1 MLAFLRH
8 TFLGYHRA
16 HQLVLFAIGALFEL
30 LVPRLPDI
38 VWQLGEVGG
47 ILLVLLHPP
56 ECGLFDVDVLHT
68 ELNHSVHHRGLEE
81 SVGEGEG
88 GRREREWE
96 KWRSGEEEREW
107 ERRKEGESKKSGE
120 EEREGRAWDRSK
132 NVCACVCVCMCVC
145 VYVCVCACVYV

>member
-1 MLAFLRH
+1 M
-8 TFLGYHRA
+8 
-16 HQLVLFAIGALFEL
+16 
-30 LVPRLPDI
+30 
-38 VWQLGEVGG
+38 WQLGEVGG

-81 SVGEGEG
+81 SVGEREG

-120 EEREGRAWDRSK
+120 EEREWRGREERGIGARMC
-132 NVCACVCVCMCVC
+132 VHVCVCVCVC

>member
-1 MLAFLRH
+1 MTFPAHKTVLLMGDTKGSMLAFLRH

-68 ELNHSVHHRGLEE
+68 ELNHSVHHWGLEE
-81 SVGEGEG
+81 SVGEEREEGGRESGRSGEVEKKRGSGRGGRERVRKMEKKRGSGEG
-88 GRREREWE
+88 G
-96 KWRSGEEEREW
+96 
-107 ERRKEGESKKSGE
+107 KSMG
-120 EEREGRAWDRSK
+120 
-132 NVCACVCVCMCVC
+132 
-145 VYVCVCACVYV
+145 